1 VLHTDCVPL
10 PPVLAA
16 HEQLYL
22 RSVAPAGKKS
32 VASHL
37 PALFPELAAALAPPP
52 QPGNA
57 RYHSSVLRAASAG
70 SALWMHYD
78 THDNLLSQARL
89 SPVLCSVLCSFC
101 AGSAMVC

>member
-1 VLHTDCVPL
+1 VPL

-89 SPVLCSVLCSFC
+89 SPVLCSCF
-101 AGSAMVC
+101 AGSGMVC